1 MPFWVSLYFSTFSW
15 WLFYVNS
22 KQSFTS
28 PRTYDV
34 TLYCFLTDFVFL
46 ICMYSNSLPF
56 VFWWMFF
63 LIVFDSFKSW
73 GCFSFCSLSC
83 LNCFWFQ
90 IVCFLAVYWGKV
102 IYVVDEVCV
111 RWYLWVGR
119 CYLIVSR
126 WIAGAGYGGGSPR
139 IKVLAKPKALDQCHH
154 ILKDSPMNRL
164 VGSSHVVFMMI
175 AFVCIVIDCIDFFGI
190 LENHVG

>member
-1 MPFWVSLYFSTFSW
+1 M
-15 WLFYVNS
+15 NS
-22 KQSFTS
+22 KQRFSS

-34 TLYCFLTDFVFL
+34 TLYCFLTDLCFWFVC
-46 ICMYSNSLPF
+46 IQIYSLLFSDEC
-56 VFWWMFF
+56 F

-90 IVCFLAVYWGKV
+90 IVCFLAMYCGKV

-190 LENHVG
+190 SEHHVG